1 MRYITDRKRVDGLGA
16 AKSGVHHFWVMKVSS
31 VALLGLI
38 PLFVFT
44 FGPML
49 GQPHDVV
56 LEYFSRPFPAI
67 VAALTIVVSFRH
79 FKDGVQVLIED
90 YVHGWAQRALIIAM
104 ILLSYSAAAV
114 GLFAI
119 ARIAL

>member
-1 MRYITDRKRVDGLGA
+1 MRYLTDRKRVDGLGA

-114 GLFAI
+114 GLFAV